1 MSVPRQMRTI
11 LATAGLLLFGAL
23 AVWVN
28 LPSFER
34 IPLKFGDFDI
44 ISMLKE
50 VDRTNTAILK
60 ANNELIASLQGV
72 KEQAG
77 AVGGV
82 HDRLQKLEAGLG
94 DQARVMQRLD
104 GITWEQAQLSA
115 ALQQL
120 TATVVPSTERLAAT
134 AASQAAAV
142 QSMGETTAGLSG
154 RMQSIGQYNTSIKS
168 KLWTAERLSAEVLD
182 LLPP

>member
-1 MSVPRQMRTI
+1 MSVTRHMRTI
-11 LATAGLLLFGAL
+11 LIALGLTLFAAM

-34 IPLKFGDFDI
+34 FSFKIGDFDI

-50 VDRTNTAILK
+50 VDQTNTAILK
-60 ANNELIASLQGV
+60 ANEELITSLEGV

-82 HDRLQKLEAGLG
+82 HARLQTLETGLGQQAQVMLRLDAITAEQARLSRDLQKL
-94 DQARVMQRLD
+94 
-104 GITWEQAQLSA
+104 
-115 ALQQL
+115 
-120 TATVVPSTERLAAT
+120 TASVVPSTERLAAT

-142 QSMGETTAGLSG
+142 QSMGQAAAGLSG
-154 RMQSIGQYNTSIKS
+154 RMQAIGQVNASIRN
-168 KLWTAERLSAEVLD
+168 KLWSAERLSAEVLD